1 MKFLSAD
8 LLADTTVTY
17 DQTKTTLYGRAQS
30 HIIDGDTAIGPP
42 VNKFVDV
49 FTEMGF
55 TPSAAGTYLTQ
66 NGRLFHI
73 SSFATGIAT
82 ISLHNFNIVTGQYA
96 PIGKINITLP
106 NNAATA
112 HTVRSI
118 KVYDSNSSAM
128 KIAIQTNG
136 TVPTN
141 GGLFIANNVNVTD
154 FTMILSVTLPMAT
167 STDQKAVYFYQR
179 TTEMG
184 PQNLMTSG
192 TGMVLDYN
200 AASIYFHNGVSA
212 THQYYKFDL
221 SAIPSVD
228 KTYTG
233 VTVTA
238 ATPAVVTSASHGYVD
253 NSRIVFTV
261 GTLPTGLSLNT
272 VYYVRGATTNTF
284 NLSLTTGGAN
294 INTTGV
300 AGSGLTIMRAFGES
314 NDAYVLK
321 TGNLPALAGVLLNS
335 DSEDFAIPQHGPVAT
350 LAQDCAFFSTN
361 TNLYLGKLSDLTDA
375 ATIWTSLSTVNI
387 LGASNQITAPA
398 PILATWSNALDGIV
412 YITTGSI
419 FIYKKFISNQII
431 SIFGGS
437 NNRYLETMSGIETIE
452 LQSLAYG
459 ALDVEAGYVVSTG
472 TTVGQR
478 GSYISDLRSD
488 ANFQYSH
495 IITKVLSTNG
505 GTAKFIT
512 TLDKIFDYTGGLEVY
527 YRTSGFASNV
537 GGWTPIDFATDLS
550 AISVIDEIQFDI
562 YFTTL
567 GLDTSIPAQIVEF
580 IFGYEPLSEM
590 SSKWKGS
597 VENSSREGETPFKT
611 AFRMVV
617 SDSGKKYFRAYDDA
631 NTLVHIANTD
641 DDFADFDYST
651 DNGSTWTPFASA
663 NDYPSTI
670 LTTEIRYRWSASP
683 SAGTKL
689 TVSLRDA

>member
-42 VNKFVDV
+42 LNKFVDV
-49 FTEMGF
+49 FTEMAF
-55 TPSAAGTYLTQ
+55 TPSPSGMYLTQ

-73 SSFATGIAT
+73 STFISGIAT
-82 ISLHNFNIVTGQYA
+82 ISLHNFNIVTGQYTA
-96 PIGKINITLP
+96 IGKINITLP
-106 NNAATA
+106 NNAVTT
-112 HTVRSI
+112 HTVRSL
-118 KVYDSNSSAM
+118 KVYDNDPSAM
-128 KIAIQTNG
+128 KIAIQTTG
-136 TVPTN
+136 SVATN
-141 GGLFIANNVNVTD
+141 GGLFIANNVNITD
-154 FTMILSVTLPMAT
+154 FTMVLSVTLLMAT
-167 STDQKAVYFYQR
+167 STNQKAIYFYQR

-192 TGMVLDYN
+192 TGMVLDYD

-221 SAIPSVD
+221 SVAPSVD
-228 KTYTG
+228 GTFTG
-233 VTVTA
+233 ASVSA
-238 ATPAVVTSASHGYVD
+238 ASPAVAIVTGHTYVND
-253 NSRIVFTV
+253 SRIIFTS

-272 VYYVRGATTNTF
+272 VYYVRGAATNTF
-284 NLSLTTGGAN
+284 NLSLTAGGAN
-294 INTTGV
+294 INTTGTS
-300 AGSGLTIMRAFGES
+300 GSGLTVMRAFGES
-314 NDAYVLK
+314 NSAFVLK
-321 TGNLPALAGVLLNS
+321 TGNLPALLGTLLNS
-335 DSEDFAIPQHGPVAT
+335 DSEDFAVPQHGPVST
-350 LAQDCAFFSTN
+350 LGQDCAFLATS
-361 TNLYLGKLSDLTDA
+361 TNLYLGKLSDLANASTA
-375 ATIWTSLSTVNI
+375 WSSLSTVNL
-387 LGASNQITAPA
+387 LGTSNQIIAPTVT
-398 PILATWSNALDGIV
+398 LSTWSNILDGAV
-412 YITTGSI
+412 YIANGSI
-419 FIYKKFISNQII
+419 FVYKKFINNQINV
-431 SIFGGS
+431 IFGGS
-437 NNRYLETMSGIETIE
+437 NNRYLEAMPNIETIE
-452 LQSLAYG
+452 LQALAYG
-459 ALDVEAGYVVSTG
+459 ALDVESGYLVATG
-472 TTVGQR
+472 TTLGQR

-488 ANFQYSH
+488 INFNYSH

-527 YRTSGFASNV
+527 YRTSGFATDL

-550 AISVIDEIQFDI
+550 AISIIDEIQFDI
-562 YFTTL
+562 YFTTI
-567 GLDTSIPAQIVEF
+567 GLDTSIPAQLVEF
-580 IFGYEPLSEM
+580 ILGYEPLSEM

-617 SDSGKKYFRAYDDA
+617 SDSGKKYFRAYDDT
-631 NTLVHIANTD
+631 NTLVHTANTD
-641 DDFADFDYST
+641 DDFANFDYST